1 MSVDLAK
8 PLDPERQLQDATSN
22 VIRFVNY
29 IHHRIT
35 STDLHYVSTIAPLR
49 SQEEYEKIVGTL
61 RTIYVDNVYD
71 VYTFFYDY
79 GMKHGF
85 NTDPL
90 VDSLWETSRYTNLFT
105 SLDLQKR
112 DMDRWKSQN
121 FVRKKVFL
129 DFDSILSPTKIK
141 VLKKI

>member
-1 MSVDLAK
+1 MGVDLAK

-112 DMDRWKSQN
+112 DMDRWKFQN